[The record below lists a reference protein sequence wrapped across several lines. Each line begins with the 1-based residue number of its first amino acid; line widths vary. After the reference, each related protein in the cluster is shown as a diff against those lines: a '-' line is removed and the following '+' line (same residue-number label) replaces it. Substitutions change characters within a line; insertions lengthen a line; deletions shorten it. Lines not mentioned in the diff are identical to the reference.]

1 MRDLATAHS
10 DGGADANMGRPR
22 GRRVDPNAQSAP
34 SGGDSTA
41 APYGYGST
49 AGADAVKPTSDGRQA
64 GSWDSGGASAATR
77 TQHAPQGQAR
87 GSLAPAGDSTSSL
100 MSSMRL
106 GGGPA
111 VHSAPGGLGLE
122 HTWAR
127 AAAIDLENLLGSSSS
142 TSELDSMFDS
152 LMAEQRQLKAERRRS
167 NGVASAPSSFARG
180 LGSPNGRWGATQGL
194 GSTQGRRRWG
204 GAVPLGTT
212 SNFGPRATR
221 GFANFRSVADNSA
234 VRGGYGGTPHPGGG
248 YGRHGG
254 HNGYRGGVRSTPRTR
269 RTFDSIAAPASP
281 GFGPPVTYHQGSF
294 NPMDSMRSGLGVGRV
309 DGGLPSPLH
318 VSQEAARAHRR
329 TVYQQP
335 PPSQQGQHRSANQQG
350 FDYSYDSPAHGQPQ
364 YWAGHLEQHVQGQYE
379 PPAGTNYYRH
389 DPPQQQQEEYS
400 SHGDELGQTT
410 SSRFLD
416 HGESEHYL
424 DHV

>member
-1 MRDLATAHS
+1 MRDLATAQS
-10 DGGADANMGRPR
+10 EGGSDANAGRQR

-34 SGGDSTA
+34 S
-41 APYGYGST
+41 
-49 AGADAVKPTSDGRQA
+49 ADAAKPTSDGRQP
-64 GSWDSGGASAATR
+64 GSWDSGGAAATNS
-77 TQHAPQGQAR
+77 TQHAPQAQPR
-87 GSLAPAGDSTSSL
+87 GSLAPASDSITSL
-100 MSSMRL
+100 LSSMRL
-106 GGGPA
+106 GGGDA

-127 AAAIDLENLLGSSSS
+127 AGAIDLGNPLGGSSG

-194 GSTQGRRRWG
+194 GSTQARRRWG

-221 GFANFRSVADNSA
+221 GFATFRSVADNSA
-234 VRGGYGGTPHPGGG
+234 VRGGYGGTPQPGGG

-254 HNGYRGGVRSTPRTR
+254 YNGYGGGVRSTPRTR
-269 RTFDSIAAPASP
+269 RTFESIGAPASP
-281 GFGPPVTYHQGSF
+281 GFGPPVTYHQGGF
-294 NPMDSMRSGLGVGRV
+294 NPMDSMRSGLGGG
-309 DGGLPSPLH
+309 DGGLPPPLH

-329 TVYQQP
+329 PLYQQP
-335 PPSQQGQHRSANQQG
+335 PPSQQGQHGSDDQRG
-350 FDYSYDSPAHGQPQ
+350 FDYSYNSPSRGQPH
-364 YWAGHLEQHVQGQYE
+364 YGAGAGQAHQQHEQGQYE

-389 DPPQQQQEEYS
+389 DPPEQQQGYTGQ
-400 SHGDELGQTT
+400 GDELGQTT